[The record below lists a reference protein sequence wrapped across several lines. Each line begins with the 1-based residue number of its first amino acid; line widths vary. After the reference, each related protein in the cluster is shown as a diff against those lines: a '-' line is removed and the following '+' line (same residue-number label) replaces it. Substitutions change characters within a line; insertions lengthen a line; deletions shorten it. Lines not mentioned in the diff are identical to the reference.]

1 MRDPLIGVMAVF
13 GVVALIFLVLFVA
26 FAAYDTMADNDMMDG
41 MWEMM
46 EDMGGMMG
54 DDMGDMMGGGE
65 DTSNAP
71 VARGGMDESV
81 AIRDFAY
88 APGNLEVPIGANVT
102 WTNYDGAPHTAS
114 AHGDE
119 WDTGIMN
126 KGDHATITFDEPEDY
141 SYYCKLHP
149 NMKARIRVR

>member
-54 DDMGDMMGGGE
+54 DDMGDMMVE
-65 DTSNAP
+65 VRTLRMRPSLEAAWTSQLQFETSPTHPEISRCRSGQTLLGRTMTALP
-71 VARGGMDESV
+71 IRRART
-81 AIRDFAY
+81 A
-88 APGNLEVPIGANVT
+88 
-102 WTNYDGAPHTAS
+102 TNGTQGS
-114 AHGDE
+114 
-119 WDTGIMN
+119 
-126 KGDHATITFDEPEDY
+126 
-141 SYYCKLHP
+141 
-149 NMKARIRVR
+149 